1 MPKII
6 MQIEI
11 DDELKKNADELFNEL
26 GLDTNTAINI
36 FLKKS
41 ISNQSIPF
49 RIKRNKKYNFYN
61 KKNIDLL
68 KSRYNNLKKGDG
80 IEVKELIDE

>member
-61 KKNIDLL
+61 KENIDLL
-68 KSRYNNLKKGDG
+68 KNRYNNLKKGDG